1 MLTAK
6 LLAIPALLALLL
18 PSYAFAQTSLTVETD
33 AASYSAGETVTISG
47 EVGEVTA
54 DQLVLQVYNP
64 DNDPY
69 RFDLVEVE
77 SDGSYSYD
85 MPLGGPLGVS
95 GTYSVVVTYEGE
107 SAETEFDFAASE
119 EPETP
124 EGSEVTIDGQTYTIR
139 HRGGGGGAP
148 SWVGDVTADTEA
160 MSLTF
165 EVNNTEA
172 ETLEIELDRS
182 LIDTEAECFTVMV
195 DGAEAEAECSEID
208 DETVLLTVEV
218 PAGASEVE
226 IVGSYLVPE
235 FGTIAAIVLAALV
248 AMTIVATKR
257 QTLFGSRF

>member
-1 MLTAK
+1 MLSAK

-18 PSYAFAQTSLTVETD
+18 PSYAFAQTNLTVETD

-54 DQLVLQVYNP
+54 EQLVLQVYNP
-64 DNDPY
+64 NDEPY

-124 EGSEVTIDGQTYTIR
+124 EGSEVTIDGETYVIP
-139 HRGGGGGAP
+139 HAGGSVP
-148 SWVGDVTADTEA
+148 DWVGDVTADAEA

-165 EVNNTEA
+165 AVSNTED
-172 ETLEIELDRS
+172 ESLEIELDRS

-208 DETVLLTVEV
+208 DDTVLLTVPV
-218 PAGASEVE
+218 PAGSSEVE
-226 IVGSYLVPE
+226 IVGTFLVPE
-235 FGTIAAIVLAALV
+235 FGTIAAIVLAAVV